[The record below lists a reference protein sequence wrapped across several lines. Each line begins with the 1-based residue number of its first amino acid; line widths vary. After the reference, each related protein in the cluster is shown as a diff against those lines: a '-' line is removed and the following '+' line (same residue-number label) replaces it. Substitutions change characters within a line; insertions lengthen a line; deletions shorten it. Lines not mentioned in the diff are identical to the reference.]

1 MAKIIK
7 DHAIIEDSWELIAA
21 DAAVEDL
28 PAQGAII
35 VPLTMWQQHGDV
47 LSQRSDDVAVWLDAG
62 QEPAEIEGDLARLSL
77 IAINFPVYRDGRGY
91 SYARELRTRFNFS
104 GEIRAIGDV
113 LQDQLAY
120 MWRCGFDSFAVREDK
135 DIEEALNG
143 LKGISVHYQGDARDP
158 RPIYAR

>member
-7 DHAIIEDSWELIAA
+7 DQAIIEDSWQLLAA
-21 DAAVEDL
+21 DATVEDL

-35 VPLTMWQQHGDV
+35 VPLAMWQQHADA
-47 LSQRSDDVAVWLDAG
+47 LAQRSDKVAVWLDAG
-62 QEPAEIEGDLARLSL
+62 QEPAEIESDLARLPM
-77 IAINFPVYRDGRGY
+77 IAVNFPVYRDGRGY